1 MKGPLKHYI
10 RECGAR
16 NKLRECTA
24 VYSVTNSQGF
34 VPSTDYFSKEVYSK
48 DLTNYKIVKRGMI
61 AYNPSRVN
69 VGSLAVQNAEEQV
82 VVSPLYVVISVDETQ
97 LLPEYLCYFLHSDI
111 GLKEIAAHT
120 AGSVRDSL
128 KFSALQ
134 NIEITI
140 RSVEE
145 QRFIIRILQKVE
157 ALINKR
163 RQTLNKLDDLVK
175 SQFIE
180 MFGDPV
186 LNPYNWPIVNIGE
199 IAIDVRYGTSK
210 PAVEGGQYPYLR
222 MNNLT
227 YEGFLDLS
235 NMKYIDIPD
244 DEIEK
249 YIVRKGDILFNRTNS
264 IDLVGKT
271 CVFDLDEAM
280 IIAGYI
286 IRIRLND
293 KLLPVVF
300 SNYMNL
306 PVLKK
311 RLRNM
316 AKGAVNQANINA
328 QELKS
333 VRIYLPPIKL
343 QNQFAAFIEQT
354 DKSKFRIK
362 QSLEKLEMLYKSL
375 LQEYFG

>member
-1 MKGPLKHYI
+1 MKRPLKHYI

-82 VVSPLYVVISVDETQ
+82 IVSPLYVVISVDETQ

-180 MFGDPV
+180 MFGDLR
-186 LNPYNWPIVNIGE
+186 LNEKGWDLVPLSE
-199 IAIDVRYGTSK
+199 IAEYYNG
-210 PAVEGGQYPYLR
+210 
-222 MNNLT
+222 LT
-227 YEGFLDLS
+227 YKPEDVCNDGTLVLRSSNIQQGELDFADRIRVKCQVKERL
-235 NMKYIDIPD
+235 Y
-244 DEIEK
+244 
-249 YIVRKGDILFNRTNS
+249 VRDGDILMCSRNGS
-264 IDLVGKT
+264 AKLVGKVAKIPQLSEPMT
-271 CVFDLDEAM
+271 FGAFMM
-280 IIAGYI
+280 IIHSEFPDFLVTYFRTDAFREQIKTGATTTI
-286 IRIRLND
+286 NQITATMLN
-293 KLLPVVF
+293 KVMLPLPDRELIKKF
-300 SNYMNL
+300 S
-306 PVLKK
+306 
-311 RLRNM
+311 
-316 AKGAVNQANINA
+316 
-328 QELKS
+328 
-333 VRIYLPPIKL
+333 
-343 QNQFAAFIEQT
+343 AFVEQT
-354 DKSKFRIK
+354 DKSKDIYG
-362 QSLEKLEMLYKSL
+362 LEAAA
-375 LQEYFG
+375 

>member
-1 MKGPLKHYI
+1 MKRPLKHYI
-10 RECGAR
+10 RECRAR

-140 RSVEE
+140 RSVED

-157 ALINKR
+157 VLINKR

-180 MFGDPV
+180 MFGSIRDNRFNFPV
-186 LNPYNWPIVNIGE
+186 GTIGQE
-199 IAIDVRYGTSK
+199 CVLKSGTSL
-210 PAVEGGQYPYLR
+210 PVEVENEGG
-222 MNNLT
+222 
-227 YEGFLDLS
+227 
-235 NMKYIDIPD
+235 DIPYVKVGD
-244 DEIEK
+244 MTYKGSEK
-249 YIVRKGDILFNRTNS
+249 YILESSHMVSQMTAESGLFPPGTIIFPKRGGAIGTNKKRITAIPICADLNIMAVIPGKRIS
-264 IDLVGKT
+264 AQYLYSYFLAIDLGKLNNGST
-271 CVFDLDEAM
+271 VPQINNKDIAPLKILVPPTERQDE
-280 IIAGYI
+280 
-286 IRIRLND
+286 
-293 KLLPVVF
+293 
-300 SNYMNL
+300 
-306 PVLKK
+306 
-311 RLRNM
+311 
-316 AKGAVNQANINA
+316 
-328 QELKS
+328 
-333 VRIYLPPIKL
+333 
-343 QNQFAAFIEQT
+343 FARFVEQT

-362 QSLEKLEMLYKSL
+362 QNLEKLEILYKSL